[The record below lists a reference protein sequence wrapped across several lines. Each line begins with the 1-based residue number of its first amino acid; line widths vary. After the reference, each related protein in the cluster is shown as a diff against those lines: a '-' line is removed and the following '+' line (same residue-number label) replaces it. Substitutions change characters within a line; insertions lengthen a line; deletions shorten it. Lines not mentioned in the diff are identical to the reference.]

1 MSTQRFLIAFVL
13 LLTASLLRAYDLTI
27 DEVTRYEQD
36 GKAYALIT
44 LRWKNSWRHER
55 NHDAVWL
62 FLKSQPERGR
72 PWRHAAIAADGHRLI
87 PHDGTPELA
96 IATAPGGAGLLLYP
110 AGRYRGDI
118 HCTLSLQLAEEA
130 TGEGDA
136 LRAFGLEMVYIPG
149 GANTLGDPDT
159 SAYAEGAFY
168 RVGADGQAMGPYRL
182 ERESDLVAI
191 APREGALHYRP
202 LEGRTGDG
210 RGPLPA
216 AFPKGVAP
224 FFIMKYELTQGAYA
238 DFLNTLAP
246 AAAQRRAPVREPGY
260 ARHYGSIT
268 DEEGRWLAVYP
279 DRPCNWLGWED
290 LLAYADWAGLRPL
303 TELEYTKACRGNRPI
318 RGGNYAW
325 GSPTRRNVE
334 RGLND
339 QGDLYERNDLSE
351 RQLRTDDDNLPVW
364 LGASHYW
371 VMELSSGLWEW
382 TVGLGHPEG
391 RAYDGRHGDGALSAD
406 GRADTPG
413 WPREGG
419 FGFRGSGYE
428 LPEIDNPLYFR
439 TYSPLAHRPFVDFS
453 DAKRRWLYGG
463 RLVRSSPI
471 AVP

>member
-1 MSTQRFLIAFVL
+1 MSTQRFLIAFFL
-13 LLTASLLRAYDLTI
+13 LLAANPLRAYDLTI
-27 DEVTRYEQD
+27 DEVTRYEQA

-44 LRWKNSWRHER
+44 LRWKNSWRQER

-62 FLKSQPERGR
+62 FLKTQPERGR

-96 IATAPGGAGLLLYP
+96 IATAPGGTGLLLYP
-110 AGRYRGDI
+110 AVRYRGDI
-118 HCTLSLQLAEEA
+118 HCTLSLQLAEGA

-168 RVGADGQAMGPYRL
+168 RIGADGNPAGPYRL
-182 ERESDLVAI
+182 ERESDLIAI

-202 LEGRTGDG
+202 LEGRSGDG
-210 RGPLPA
+210 RGSLPA

-238 DFLNTLAP
+238 DFLNTLPA

-268 DEEGRWLAVYP
+268 AEEGRWLAVYP
-279 DRPCNWLGWED
+279 DRPGNWLSWED

-303 TELEYTKACRGNRPI
+303 TELEYTKVCRGWRTLQS
-318 RGGNYAW
+318 GNYAW
-325 GSPTRRNVE
+325 GTPRRMNVY
-334 RGLND
+334 R
-339 QGDLYERNDLSE
+339 DLDETGNLKHWDRLSE
-351 RQLRTDDDNLPVW
+351 RQIELEDITQYQ
-364 LGASHYW
+364 LGASYYW
-371 VMELSSGLWEW
+371 AFDLSGSLWEW
-382 TVGLGHPEG
+382 TISIGHPEG

-428 LPEIDNPLYFR
+428 LPEIDTPYFFR
-439 TYSPLAHRPFVDFS
+439 TYTPLAHRPFADFS
-453 DAKRRWLYGG
+453 DPQRRWLYGG
-463 RLVRSSPI
+463 RLVSSIPFV
-471 AVP
+471 VP